1 MMPNLSSCSRLKL
14 SSSTLPVSDTSTSAM
29 LCALVSM
36 ITASVV
42 LADTTPQESKGAC
55 ALQTKMKK
63 EESAKVM
70 CSAHEV
76 MCPDPTTGTDS
87 CHPMSTGC
95 PVTCAAGEQVC
106 HVPATCDTCS
116 GYSYC
121 SSYSCPVYCSNDE
134 VMCHDATT
142 MTDSCHPKSAGCPIT
157 CSTGEHVCNTPPSC
171 ETCDGYNWCSS
182 HPCPVYCAAHEV
194 MCHDPMTMTDSC
206 HNKTAGCPVT
216 CPAGDHVCHSPPP
229 CENCDGYNWCSSY
242 ACPVY
247 CAADEVM
254 CHDSTTM
261 TDSCHP
267 MSTGC
272 PVTCAA
278 GEQVC
283 HVPATCD
290 TCSGYSYCSSYSCPV
305 YCSSDEVMCH
315 DATTMTDSC
324 HPKSAGCPITCSTG
338 EHVCNTPPSCETC
351 DGYNWCSSHP
361 CPVYCAADEVMCH
374 DPMTMTDSCHPAG
387 CPVTCPAGDHVCH
400 SPPSCETCDGYNWC
414 ASYPCP
420 VYCAADEIVC
430 HDPMTM
436 TDTCHPMSSG
446 CPV

>member
-1 MMPNLSSCSRLKL
+1 
-14 SSSTLPVSDTSTSAM
+14 
-29 LCALVSM
+29 
-36 ITASVV
+36 
-42 LADTTPQESKGAC
+42 
-55 ALQTKMKK
+55 
-63 EESAKVM
+63 
-70 CSAHEV
+70 
-76 MCPDPTTGTDS
+76 
-87 CHPMSTGC
+87 MSTGC

-157 CSTGEHVCNTPPSC
+157 CSTGEHVCTTPPSC

-254 CHDSTTM
+254 LPAAQSHVQQVNRCAMFQRRAILAVATATARPTAAPSIAA
-261 TDSCHP
+261 
-267 MSTGC
+267 
-272 PVTCAA
+272 VT
-278 GEQVC
+278 
-283 HVPATCD
+283 
-290 TCSGYSYCSSYSCPV
+290 
-305 YCSSDEVMCH
+305 
-315 DATTMTDSC
+315 
-324 HPKSAGCPITCSTG
+324 K
-338 EHVCNTPPSCETC
+338 
-351 DGYNWCSSHP
+351 
-361 CPVYCAADEVMCH
+361 
-374 DPMTMTDSCHPAG
+374 
-387 CPVTCPAGDHVCH
+387 
-400 SPPSCETCDGYNWC
+400 
-414 ASYPCP
+414 
-420 VYCAADEIVC
+420 
-430 HDPMTM
+430 
-436 TDTCHPMSSG
+436 
-446 CPV
+446 